1 MTFEIENYNR
11 NNTRRVH
18 INMIIDPR
26 EGNGNAKVRRARALL
41 FPIPRVNNHVDMEN
55 EDFIPFITWK
65 LLLKFGIIFIY
76 LFIYL
81 KFILFH
87 LQPVGWIA

>member
-1 MTFEIENYNR
+1 MLALMRFFCLHSPHDAFYNR

-41 FPIPRVNNHVDMEN
+41 FPIPRVNNHVDMDT
-55 EDFIPFITWK
+55 EDFIPFIT
-65 LLLKFGIIFIY
+65 
-76 LFIYL
+76 
-81 KFILFH
+81 
-87 LQPVGWIA
+87 